1 MESGPAPLG
10 RGAIESGTM
19 QSMMLSLKGIAM
31 SKAVSLPVIILPRL
45 ISLAKTEVARQRRVF
60 DEVSEEEWPADFD
73 AHDIIMFEDVLEQL
87 ETAGT
92 THDETVEFPI
102 WRGMQL
108 LLRLAQKHGVAVVG
122 ESETA
127 HVNASLT
134 IVTR

>member
-1 MESGPAPLG
+1 
-10 RGAIESGTM
+10 
-19 QSMMLSLKGIAM
+19 M
-31 SKAVSLPVIILPRL
+31 SKAVSLSVIILPRL

-60 DEVSEEEWPADFD
+60 DEVGEEEWPADFD

-87 ETAGT
+87 ETAGA
-92 THDETVEFPI
+92 THDETVQFPN

-127 HVNASLT
+127 TSMHP
-134 IVTR
+134 